1 LEEEEEEAAQC
12 VVPLRIWRSFRSRGH
27 SRYIYKAGR
36 MFVLLPHVGGYV
48 DIQQSKQEKKRGKRE
63 RKKRELLDK
72 FLLFQWNLD
81 RCPLFVSLL
90 PSRYKWMGFFLL
102 TNQG

>member
-48 DIQQSKQEKKRGKRE
+48 DIQQSKQEKKEEKEKE
-63 RKKRELLDK
+63 RKGNFWINFFCSNGIWIVAHCL
-72 FLLFQWNLD
+72 FL
-81 RCPLFVSLL
+81 
-90 PSRYKWMGFFLL
+90 FFRLVIS
-102 TNQG
+102 GWAFFF